1 MDFIRYSLSNEAIL
15 TFIEKLNCL
24 EGITIR
30 IDGEITELSQQ
41 EYNGKRVLV
50 TIEDDV
56 GGKSSNQLK
65 GTDFHG
71 EAKII
76 VKIWTVVNALQR
88 HL

>member
-50 TIEDDV
+50 TDYSAGMEPVLRKEHRKTI
-56 GGKSSNQLK
+56 
-65 GTDFHG
+65 
-71 EAKII
+71 
-76 VKIWTVVNALQR
+76 R
-88 HL
+88 